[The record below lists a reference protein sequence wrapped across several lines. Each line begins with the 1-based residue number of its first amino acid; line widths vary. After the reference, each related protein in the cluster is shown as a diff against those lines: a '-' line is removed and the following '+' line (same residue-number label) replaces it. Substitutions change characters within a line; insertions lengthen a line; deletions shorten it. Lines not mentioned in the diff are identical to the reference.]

1 MFDFLNNDAVV
12 IVLNI
17 IFLVLIIYDY
27 KKYQQT
33 KQKVLLLN
41 IAVTIGFAIW
51 VMIPFYN
58 KYLTWKPQNI
68 ASLAAASKEHNNTL
82 RDCLIDKTIKAYSYE
97 SYCRQDL
104 NGTEFKAFLSE
115 TLKACQED

>member
-1 MFDFLNNDAVV
+1 MFDFLDNDIFVM
-12 IVLNI
+12 VLNI

-33 KQKVLLLN
+33 KQKVLLVN

-58 KYLTWKPQNI
+58 KYLTWEDKDI
-68 ASLAAASKEHNNTL
+68 AKISATSKEHNATL
-82 RDCLIDKTIKAYSYE
+82 RACLIDKTIKAYSYE
-97 SYCRQDL
+97 SYCQQDI
-104 NGTEFKAFLSE
+104 NSSEFQAFLSE
-115 TLKACQED
+115 SLKECEED